1 MTASSLAMGTLF
13 EGYEEDDS
21 FMESDEINIIPSCFE
36 YDGDGDSIGKQ
47 KDRDPIIDEADEA
60 MRLTRPYNIGGPIGR
75 RCPKTRARHN
85 TIEKDTTE
93 GQYGV
98 PESMSILRL
107 KGGEKSSTGDSES
120 NMEVDKDQSFRGE
133 RKRSNNLKEFTE
145 IVTPPS
151 KKHKES
157 SGSPNTPVTE
167 PEKTHS
173 FHDRSRLVLRYFE
186 KFKSANKK
194 KLSAVS
200 QQELD

>member
-1 MTASSLAMGTLF
+1 M
-13 EGYEEDDS
+13 
-21 FMESDEINIIPSCFE
+21 
-36 YDGDGDSIGKQ
+36 K
-47 KDRDPIIDEADEA
+47 
-60 MRLTRPYNIGGPIGR
+60 LTRPYNIGGPIGR

-98 PESMSILRL
+98 PESISILRL

-120 NMEVDKDQSFRGE
+120 NMDVDKDQAFREE

-151 KKHKES
+151 KKHKEN
-157 SGSPNTPVTE
+157 SGSPNSPVTE
-167 PEKTHS
+167 TEKTHS

-186 KFKSANKK
+186 KFKLANKK
-194 KLSAVS
+194 KLTAVS
-200 QQELD
+200 QQELDRGVDLVSDLLTEVCAENMIIYGRYLKLKEKVEDKKKKVEFLESG